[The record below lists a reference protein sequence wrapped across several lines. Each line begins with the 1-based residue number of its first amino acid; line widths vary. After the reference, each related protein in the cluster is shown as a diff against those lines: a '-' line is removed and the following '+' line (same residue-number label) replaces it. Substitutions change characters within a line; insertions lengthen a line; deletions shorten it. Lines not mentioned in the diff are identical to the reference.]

1 MSVDDK
7 ETSKPIL
14 GIAGVLAVWAC
25 ILGIGAAIYPD
36 IRHPELIRYFLVVGS
51 MGLFLGLWAA
61 MLHAA
66 KSRRI
71 RSDQEETDQPS
82 VSYASVVSVCVI
94 GLASFGYGLQQ
105 AKVPLLTDARFT
117 LAIVMTLPV
126 AATAAII
133 GLSDPRSRRGKM
145 LGLITLLLTAL
156 IGCSLWFRR

>member
-1 MSVDDK
+1 MSVDER

-14 GIAGVLAVWAC
+14 GIVSVLAAWAC

-36 IRHPELIRYFLVVGS
+36 SRHPQLIRYFLVVGS

-71 RSDQEETDQPS
+71 GTAQNEIVQPS
-82 VSYASVVSVCVI
+82 VSYASIVSVFVI
-94 GLASFGYGLQQ
+94 GLASIGYGLQYAQ
-105 AKVPLLTDARFT
+105 VPLLTDARFT
-117 LAIVMTLPV
+117 LAIVLTLPV
-126 AATAAII
+126 AATAALI

-145 LGLITLLLTAL
+145 LGLITLLLSAL
-156 IGCSLWFRR
+156 IGCSLWFRG

>member
-14 GIAGVLAVWAC
+14 GIAGVLTVWAC

-36 IRHPELIRYFLVVGS
+36 IRHPDLTRYFLVVGS

-66 KSRRI
+66 KCRRN

-94 GLASFGYGLQQ
+94 GLASIGYGLQYAQ
-105 AKVPLLTDARFT
+105 VPLLTDARFT
-117 LAIVMTLPV
+117 LAIVLTLPV
-126 AATAAII
+126 AATAALI

-145 LGLITLLLTAL
+145 LGLITLLLSAL
-156 IGCSLWFRR
+156 IGCSLWFRG